1 MKKNILTLLLPFFVV
16 ACTDHGDDGK
26 TLKSVTLDDSVLK
39 ERWKVIHTIKDSI
52 RDGDL
57 ILRCGNDLTS
67 ASFRDFSRQEKLYSH
82 SGIALKH
89 DGIMY
94 VYSNMAGDINPN
106 EIMRRDELD
115 SFLTPANN
123 VAVGVYRY
131 DISNEELQ
139 KLKAIIN
146 DHYVNRLAFD
156 MNFNLATDDKMY
168 CAEMIAKTVETATNK
183 RIIFPKSL
191 INDELKGKYLKKLL
205 ERNIVPSAKMAG
217 EKEYYALDNLYLNP
231 NCREVSKIIFGKPA
245 TPTKFPAPE
254 NYQH

>member
-1 MKKNILTLLLPFFVV
+1 MKKNILILLLTYFVT
-16 ACTDHGDDGK
+16 ACTNQGDDGK
-26 TLKSVTLDDSVLK
+26 ILKSAVPDDSVLK

-67 ASFRDFSRQEKLYSH
+67 ASFRDFSQDEKLYSH
-82 SGIALKH
+82 SGIALMF
-89 DGIMY
+89 DGMMY

-106 EIMRRDELD
+106 EIMRRDVVD
-115 SFLTPANN
+115 SFLTPVNN

-131 DISNEELQ
+131 DITHEELQ
-139 KLKAIIN
+139 KLKTIVS
-146 DHYVNRLAFD
+146 DHYRNKLGFD
-156 MNFNLATDDKMY
+156 MNFDLATNDKMY
-168 CAEMIAKTVETATNK
+168 CAEMIAKAVEAATNH

-205 ERNIVPSAKMAG
+205 ETKIVPSAKIADQ
-217 EKEYYALDNLYLNP
+217 KEYYALDNLYLNP
-231 NCREVSKIIFGKPA
+231 YCRLVSKTIFGKPA
-245 TPTKFPAPE
+245 SSIKFPAPE

>member
-1 MKKNILTLLLPFFVV
+1 MKNNILILLLLFFVI

-26 TLKSVTLDDSVLK
+26 TLKSVALADSVVK
-39 ERWKVIHTIKDSI
+39 ERWKIIHTIKDSI

-67 ASFRDFSRQEKLYSH
+67 ASFRDFSQQEKLYSH
-82 SGIALKH
+82 SGIALKY

-106 EIMRRDELD
+106 ELMRRDEVD

-131 DISNEELQ
+131 DITNEELR

-146 DHYVNRLAFD
+146 DHYVNELGFD

-168 CAEMIAKTVETATNK
+168 CAEMIAKTVESATNN
-183 RIIFPKSL
+183 RIIFSKSL
-191 INDELKGKYLKKLL
+191 INEELKGKYLKKLL
-205 ERNIVPSAKMAG
+205 ERKIVPSAKMADQ
-217 EKEYYALDNLYLNP
+217 KEYYGLDNLYLNP
-231 NCREVSKIIFGKPA
+231 HCREVSKIIFGRPGA
-245 TPTKFPAPE
+245 PVKFPAPE